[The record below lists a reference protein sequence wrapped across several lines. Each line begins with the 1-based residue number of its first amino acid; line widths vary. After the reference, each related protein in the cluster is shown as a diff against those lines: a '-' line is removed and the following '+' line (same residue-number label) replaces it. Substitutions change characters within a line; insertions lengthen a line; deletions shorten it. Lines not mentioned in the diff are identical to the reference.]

1 MNFLDYMKD
10 IEYIERVKKV
20 ETSNGNME
28 KLAIKYLEILEF
40 IYFNEKKLGEDIEKI
55 SIKEYDS
62 YINEIRNRDLN
73 KFLRKNGV
81 FIPTVENIKWEI
93 EKKTDSGKIIKIF
106 SPNARIVIS
115 TINHE
120 DRIEIIEEKIKV
132 YKKMKKNPT
141 NNPDD
146 KKTYFEE
153 ISEKN
158 FKRYYEIKSG
168 LEQNKYNIYKKV
180 SEE

>member
-1 MNFLDYMKD
+1 
-10 IEYIERVKKV
+10 
-20 ETSNGNME
+20 
-28 KLAIKYLEILEF
+28 
-40 IYFNEKKLGEDIEKI
+40 
-55 SIKEYDS
+55 
-62 YINEIRNRDLN
+62 
-73 KFLRKNGV
+73 
-81 FIPTVENIKWEI
+81 
-93 EKKTDSGKIIKIF
+93 
-106 SPNARIVIS
+106 
-115 TINHE
+115 
-120 DRIEIIEEKIKV
+120 
-132 YKKMKKNPT
+132 MKKNPT